1 MSHSH
6 KSLTLGTIL
15 SPYGLAAISSLV
27 FLVAWI
33 LPPTT
38 YERFMDER
46 DLMFLDPRL
55 ALFYFSCVGAFMLGA
70 FLIDAYAPAGP
81 CVDRRLRLGISPAMF
96 ILVPLIVSLCIS
108 IISTVSVLR
117 S

>member
-6 KSLTLGTIL
+6 KSLTLGTML
-15 SPYGLAAISSLV
+15 SPYGLAAISSIV

-33 LPPTT
+33 FPPTT

-46 DLMFLDPRL
+46 DLMFLDPYL
-55 ALFYFSCVGAFMLGA
+55 ALFYFSCVGAFVLGA

-81 CVDRRLRLGISPAMF
+81 CIDRQLRPGISPAMF
-96 ILVPLIVSLCIS
+96 IVVPLIVSLCVS
-108 IISTVSVLR
+108 IIPIVSV
-117 S
+117 